1 MLVIVG
7 VGTDVPGTVVV
18 VPRVLLVLKVLKVL
32 QGGMLVVVLLEDS
45 DEVGMG
51 VVVGAVEAEVTGLV
65 TDGVVWLMVA
75 GVVIGGLVV
84 DFVGRVA
91 VVVGIVVLM
100 VTGLVVVGQQGI
112 SFHSQQLTL
121 IS

>member
-1 MLVIVG
+1 M
-7 VGTDVPGTVVV
+7 
-18 VPRVLLVLKVLKVL
+18 
-32 QGGMLVVVLLEDS
+32 
-45 DEVGMG
+45 
-51 VVVGAVEAEVTGLV
+51 EAEVTGLV

>member
-1 MLVIVG
+1 M
-7 VGTDVPGTVVV
+7 
-18 VPRVLLVLKVLKVL
+18 
-32 QGGMLVVVLLEDS
+32 
-45 DEVGMG
+45 
-51 VVVGAVEAEVTGLV
+51 EAEVTGLV

-91 VVVGIVVLM
+91 VLVGIVVLM
-100 VTGLVVVGQQGI
+100 VTGLVVGVSQGI
-112 SFHSQQLTL
+112 SCHSQQLTL

>member
-7 VGTDVPGTVVV
+7 VGIDVPGTVVV
-18 VPRVLLVLKVLKVL
+18 VPRVLVVLK
-32 QGGMLVVVLLEDS
+32 GGMLVVALVGDS
-45 DEVGMG
+45 DGVGVG
-51 VVVGAVEAEVTGLV
+51 VVVGTVEAEVTGLV

-91 VVVGIVVLM
+91 VLVGIVVLM
-100 VTGLVVVGQQGI
+100 VTGLVVGVTQGI
-112 SFHSQQLTL
+112 SCHSQQFTL